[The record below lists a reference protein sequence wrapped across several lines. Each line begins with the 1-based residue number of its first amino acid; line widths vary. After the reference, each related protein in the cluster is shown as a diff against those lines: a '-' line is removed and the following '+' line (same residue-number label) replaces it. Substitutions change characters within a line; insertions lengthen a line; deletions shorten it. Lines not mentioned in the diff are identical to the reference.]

1 MREKFSSFQRSTLLL
16 CFFAY
21 ASAYT
26 GRLNLS
32 AALPGL
38 RGSIAISDVQA
49 GLFQTVFALVY
60 AAGQIINGLLAD
72 KINVRLSIAAGLA
85 ASAVCN
91 ALFGLN
97 SSFALLLALWGLNG
111 AAQSMALDADRE
123 ACRRTLQRP
132 CARPCIICAL
142 HHCDLRTFYCLGN
155 IRYSCLCPE
164 LAVLFP
170 DPCLYNG
177 HCRSYRLCRSALR
190 TGLRGR

>member
-111 AAQSMALDADRE
+111 AAQSMLWTPIVKLVAERFSGHARDR
-123 ACRRTLQRP
+123 AS
-132 CARPCIICAL
+132 
-142 HHCDLRTFYCLGN
+142 F
-155 IRYSCLCPE
+155 
-164 LAVLFP
+164 VLSITVIF
-170 DPCLYNG
+170 G
-177 HCRSYRLCRSALR
+177 HFIA
-190 TGLRGR
+190 